1 MKDCV
6 PWGGPQGRLGEQREE
21 EGAAETSCYG
31 LTTIPTRHLDLQ
43 SIGGNKETAVK
54 ACPHLWK
61 TSVTQTAM
69 SLSIFVLPVCEFMAD
84 QWAWQYTCNRQ
95 LSQGFPRRSLNLGKS
110 IFKCSFQNLCPE
122 RLRV

>member
-6 PWGGPQGRLGEQREE
+6 PWGGPQARLGEQCEE

-54 ACPHLWK
+54 VCPHLWK

-69 SLSIFVLPVCEFMAD
+69 SLQFLCFQFVSLWQISGPVNIPVTGSC
-84 QWAWQYTCNRQ
+84 
-95 LSQGFPRRSLNLGKS
+95 QGFPRRSLNLGKS